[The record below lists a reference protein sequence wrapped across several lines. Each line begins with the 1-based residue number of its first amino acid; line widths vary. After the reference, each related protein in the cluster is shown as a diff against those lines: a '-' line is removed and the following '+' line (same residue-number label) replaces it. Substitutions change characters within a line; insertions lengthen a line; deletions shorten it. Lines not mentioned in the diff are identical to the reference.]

1 MEINH
6 PTPKQPL
13 SPQEELALQHFREQ
27 IHQQVLHGGLSVDS
41 VRNIVR
47 TLKKHPDYS
56 QEILAAIDEE
66 IREMRNVAPGINV
79 FALD

>member
-6 PTPKQPL
+6 PAPKQPL

-41 VRNIVR
+41 VRN
-47 TLKKHPDYS
+47 LKQHPDYS

-66 IREMRNVAPGINV
+66 ISELREVALGINV